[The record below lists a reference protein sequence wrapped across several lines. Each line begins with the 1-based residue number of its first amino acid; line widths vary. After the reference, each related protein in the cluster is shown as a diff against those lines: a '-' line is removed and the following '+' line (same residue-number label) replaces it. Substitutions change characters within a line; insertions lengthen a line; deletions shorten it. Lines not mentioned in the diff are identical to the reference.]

1 VGADNPRWPGHPGSV
16 GGSPVVRDAGQLMQL
31 ISLGR
36 MVVVVPESVRSRLHA
51 GLTCR
56 PVTDAPTATIVVAWP
71 SGSTSR
77 HVAAFVRAATVA
89 SQHRGRLAAV
99 AGVTPD
105 KQAGRAGWGKC
116 HETVTRPSCHA

>member
-77 HVAAFVRAATVA
+77 HVAAFVRAATVP

-105 KQAGRAGWGKC
+105 KQAGRAG
-116 HETVTRPSCHA
+116 